1 MQADDSLSNR
11 AGLDVNDTAVDRC
24 ADDTAVDRRDGAEVT
39 SELARAGGTF
49 SGNWVDG
56 GWLS

>member
-24 ADDTAVDRRDGAEVT
+24 ADDTAVGTGAMVQ
-39 SELARAGGTF
+39 R
-49 SGNWVDG
+49 
-56 GWLS
+56 